1 MVLPIVK
8 MDLYQPSPPQT
19 SALYAHREWGKT
31 TASIN
36 ETHFLAG
43 RRSRLREL
51 VEVLR
56 VGVEFIRG
64 FRTFHFVGQCI
75 TVFGSARFAEDSPHY
90 GQAREIGTLIA
101 KAGFT
106 TMTGGGPGIMEAANR
121 GAKEGGGLSIGCNIK
136 LPAEQ
141 RPNPYLDRWVEF
153 NYFFVRKVLLLKYS
167 SAFICM
173 PGGFGTLDELFEV
186 ATLIQTGKIQNFPI
200 ILFDSAYWSP
210 LVDFIRER
218 LVASQALPQADLDR
232 LILTSSPQEAI
243 ALIQE
248 SAVRWPRI

>member
-1 MVLPIVK
+1 MSAPDPNPAEL
-8 MDLYQPSPPQT
+8 
-19 SALYAHREWGKT
+19 SALYTHPEWGKT
-31 TASIN
+31 AAFGAEN
-36 ETHFLAG
+36 HFLAG
-43 RRSRLREL
+43 RRSRVREF

-64 FRTFHFVGQCI
+64 FRTFHFVGPCI
-75 TVFGSARFAEDSPHY
+75 TVFGSARFTEESSYY
-90 GQAREIGTLIA
+90 GAAREIGSRIA
-101 KAGFT
+101 AAGFT

-141 RPNPYLDRWVEF
+141 MPNPYLDRWFEF

-186 ATLIQTGKIQNFPI
+186 ATLIQTGKIRNFPVV
-200 ILFDSAYWSP
+200 LFDVEYWTP
-210 LVDFIRER
+210 LVEFIRAR
-218 LVASQALPQADLDR
+218 LVASKAVTPADLNR

-248 SAVRWPRI
+248 SAVRWPRL